1 MEIILTAKE
10 TLQTV
15 FGYDSFRPFQETII
29 EGCIAGEDHIVIMP
43 TGGGKSLCYQIPALE
58 RAGCAI
64 IISPLISLM
73 QDQVLSL
80 KQLGVAASLWNST
93 LSYDDVQDLKQQIKS
108 SNVNLLY
115 VSPERVVMDDFLV
128 FMADIPISLIAID
141 EAHCISE
148 WGHDFRPS
156 YRHLKQLRSVF
167 STIPFMALT
176 ATATGRVIRDIQESL
191 NMQGAKV
198 YKSGFNRPN
207 LYYEVRQKK
216 NTMAEL
222 LSFLSNR
229 QDQAGII
236 YCQSRKTVES
246 MTEKLCSQGF
256 NAKAY
261 HAGLSTLE
269 REKNQNDFIF
279 DETLIIVATIAFGM
293 GINKSNVRY
302 VVHYD
307 LPKTIENY
315 YQETGRAGRDGVDS
329 HCLLFYSY
337 ADRFKHEKFIAE
349 VSDEKERHQLTF
361 KLNQMIDFA
370 AKPRCRR
377 KQLLAY
383 FGEEDIS
390 IECSFC
396 DVCKNPPKEVDIT
409 ILAQKILSCIYR
421 VNQKFG
427 MVMIVDV
434 LRGSENSKLIG
445 FGLDKLSTYGIAK
458 DTSKSDLMDI
468 MGHLIYLRY
477 VHVVGDDYPI
487 VKLTQSSWDVLKG
500 EKTVSMP
507 IFEKRKVRQKK
518 VQTITQHLPADDNLF
533 DQLRHK
539 RKDISIRLNVPA
551 YIIFHDKTLK
561 EMATIKPRT
570 MDELLTVSGIGAK
583 KAEQYGKEFLNVIN

>member
-1 MEIILTAKE
+1 MSLSAQQILKS
-10 TLQTV
+10 V

-29 EGCIAGEDHIVIMP
+29 NRSIKGKDNIVIMP
-43 TGGGKSLCYQIPALE
+43 TGGGKSLCYQIPALK
-58 RAGCAI
+58 RSGCAI
-64 IISPLISLM
+64 VISPLISLM

-80 KQLGVAASLWNST
+80 KQLGVAAFLWNST
-93 LSYDDVQDLKQQIKS
+93 LTYIETEELKHEIQSGK
-108 SNVNLLY
+108 VDLLY
-115 VSPERVVMDDFLV
+115 VSPERVVMDDFLA
-128 FMADIPISLIAID
+128 FMKDIPLSLIAID

-156 YRHLKQLRSVF
+156 YRDLKRVKLAF
-167 STIPFMALT
+167 PTIPFMALT
-176 ATATGRVIRDIQESL
+176 ATATEKVIRDIQSQL
-191 NMQGAKV
+191 DMQEAEV
-198 YKSGFNRPN
+198 FKSGFNRAN

-216 NTMAEL
+216 NTMTEL
-222 LSFLSNR
+222 LSFISTR

-246 MTEKLCSQGF
+246 VTEKLCAQGLK
-256 NAKAY
+256 AKAY
-261 HAGLSTLE
+261 HAGLSTQQ

-315 YQETGRAGRDGVDS
+315 YQETGRAGRDGVNS

-337 ADRFKHEKFIAE
+337 ADRFKHEKFIAD
-349 VSDEKERHQLTF
+349 VSNEKERAQLTF

-377 KQLLAY
+377 KQLLTY
-383 FGEEDIS
+383 FDDENTE

-396 DVCKNPPKEVDIT
+396 DVCKNPPKEVNIT

-427 MVMIVDV
+427 MMMIVDI
-434 LRGSENSKLIG
+434 LRGSENNKVLSFG
-445 FGLDKLSTYGIAK
+445 FDKLSTYGIAK
-458 DTSKSDLMDI
+458 ESSKSELMDI

-477 VHVVGDDYPI
+477 IQIVGDDYPV
-487 VKLTQSSWDVLKG
+487 VKLTESAWKVLKS
-500 EKTVSMP
+500 EIEVSMP
-507 IFEKRKVRQKK
+507 VFEKVKASSKK
-518 VQTITQHLPADDNLF
+518 TKKTTHNLPPDDSLF

-539 RKDISIRLNVPA
+539 RKDISTRLNVPA
-551 YIIFHDKTLK
+551 YIIFHDKTLQ
-561 EMATIKPRT
+561 EMAALKPQT
-570 MDELLTVSGIGAK
+570 MDELLTVSGVGAK
-583 KAEQYGKEFLNVIN
+583 KAEQYGKEFLAIIN

>member
-1 MEIILTAKE
+1 MEINLTAKE

-337 ADRFKHEKFIAE
+337 ADRFKHEKFITE

-507 IFEKRKVRQKK
+507 IFEKGKVRQKK